1 MEIRARN
8 VNDVLFQTV
17 MKIRTMGFNE
27 ESRNGPVLVF
37 PTPVLLQYDKPTERV
52 LFSAVRNANPFF
64 HLMESLWMLAGHD
77 DLAFPVRFNSRFK
90 EFSDDGVR
98 LNGAYGFRWRK
109 HFGRDQ
115 IELVI
120 DELRRNPE
128 SRRVVLAMWSVNDLG
143 MGSKDPPCN
152 THIYF
157 DCRNDVLNMTVCN
170 RSNDLIWGACGAN
183 AVHMSILQEYVAHAI
198 GKPVGVY
205 RQFTNNL
212 HVYTKVFDDDY
223 LQRLCIDLM
232 DNDLYSSN
240 DVHPAPLIRHDFG
253 DWNSDLKKFMNNPQ
267 TDPALFYEP
276 FFKFVVGPMRLAWD
290 SRNSDESHSIA
301 CNIVAEDWRVA
312 CLEWLERYRQRRQK

>member
-1 MEIRARN
+1 MEITSRN
-8 VNDVLFQTV
+8 VTGVLLSAAH
-17 MKIRTMGFNE
+17 KIRTMGFKE
-27 ESRNGPVLVF
+27 ESRNGPVAVF
-37 PTPVLLQYDKPTERV
+37 PTPVLLTYAVPKERV
-52 LFSAVRNANPFF
+52 LFSSVRNANPFF
-64 HLMESLWMLAGHD
+64 HFMEALWMLAGRD

-90 EFSDDGVR
+90 EYSDDGVR

-128 SRRVVLAMWSVNDLG
+128 SRRVVMTMWSVNDLG
-143 MGSKDPPCN
+143 MGSKDLPCN

-157 DCRNDVLNMTVCN
+157 DCRGGELNMTVCN

-183 AVHMSILQEYVAHAI
+183 AVHMSMLQEYIAFAI

-212 HVYTKVFDDDY
+212 HIYTDVFNDDY
-223 LQRLCIDLM
+223 LERLCMDLM
-232 DNDLYSSN
+232 DNDLYASA
-240 DVHPAPLIRHDFG
+240 DVRPAPMIRHDFA
-253 DWNSDLKKFMNNPQ
+253 DWNADLRKFMQNPQ

-276 FFKFVVGPMRLAWD
+276 FFKFVVGPMKLAWD
-290 SRNSDESHSIA
+290 CRGTDEASSIA

-312 CLEWLERYRQRRQK
+312 CLEWLERYKQRRQK

>member
-1 MEIRARN
+1 MEITSRN
-8 VNDVLFQTV
+8 VTGILLSALH
-17 MKIRTMGFNE
+17 KIRTMGFQE
-27 ESRNGPVLVF
+27 ESRNGPVSVF
-37 PTPVLLQYDKPTERV
+37 PMPVMLTYVEPRERV
-52 LFSAVRNANPFF
+52 LFSPVRNANPFF

-90 EFSDDGVR
+90 EYSDDGVR

-115 IELVI
+115 IQLVI

-128 SRRVVLAMWSVNDLG
+128 SRRVVMAMWSVNDLG
-143 MGSKDPPCN
+143 MGSKDLPCN

-157 DCRNDVLNMTVCN
+157 DCRGGALNMTVCN

-183 AVHMSILQEYVAHAI
+183 AVHMSVLQEYIAFAI

-212 HVYTKVFDDDY
+212 HVYTETFNDEY
-223 LQRLCIDLM
+223 LERLCMDLM
-232 DNDLYSSN
+232 DNDLYASG
-240 DVHPAPLIRHDFG
+240 DVRPAPLIRHDLA
-253 DWNSDLKKFMNNPQ
+253 DWNADLRKFMQNPQ

-276 FFKFVVGPMRLAWD
+276 FFKFVVGPMKLAWD
-290 SRNSDESHSIA
+290 CRGTDEASSIA
-301 CNIVAEDWRVA
+301 CGIVAEDWRVA
-312 CLEWLERYRQRRQK
+312 CLEWLERYKERKKK